1 MEYIMSSEI
10 QIMRLSTGEELICT
24 VSTESTS
31 SRGTVYHLTD
41 IAILIPTEQNS
52 LGLAPFVP
60 YSTAP
65 TKGVTIAEKD
75 VMFVTE
81 PVDDLR
87 TQYQNMFSKVMTPQQ
102 NIVT

>member
-1 MEYIMSSEI
+1 MSSSEI
-10 QIMRLSTGEELICT
+10 QIVRLSTGEELICT

-65 TKGVTIAEKD
+65 TKGVIIAEKD

-87 TQYQNMFSKVMTPQQ
+87 TQYQNMFSKVMTPQR

>member
-1 MEYIMSSEI
+1 MSSEI

>member
-1 MEYIMSSEI
+1 MEYIMSSKI

-31 SRGTVYHLTD
+31 SHGTVYHLTD

>member
-1 MEYIMSSEI
+1 MSSSEI

-60 YSTAP
+60 YSTAS